1 MSHGK
6 IRKETNCLNC
16 GTAVIGPYCHK
27 CGQENIEPHE
37 TFWGMVRHFF
47 YDITHFEGSFFS
59 TLKTLVLKPGFLSKE
74 YISGRRNAYLH
85 PIRMYV
91 FTSAVFFLVF
101 FSLYSVKESD
111 IAMLD
116 SRPEIQE
123 AVRGLKSELEKDS
136 LSGPDSVLMKKLD
149 QFLLFSDSLNANAKN
164 DSGILKATKGSKSL
178 SLDFGEAGNYQSV
191 EEYDS
196 IQKTL
201 PEGKKDNWFER
212 SMNRKLI
219 DVQKKYKG
227 KESKLFSDLVNK
239 FFHTFP
245 YLLFVS
251 LPLYALF
258 LKMLYFRRKKY
269 FYADH
274 GVFLVHL
281 YIFTFIFL
289 LMFILFSRISEFTG
303 AGIYKFLEIIF
314 FVSGLFYTL
323 KAFRNF
329 YEQRWGRTI
338 FKFLVFNLA
347 CFVALIAL
355 FGVFLFLSV
364 LQI

>member
-6 IRKETNCLNC
+6 IRKETDCLNC
-16 GTAVIGPYCHK
+16 GAEVMGPYCHK

-37 TFWGMVRHFF
+37 TFLGMVRHFF
-47 YDITHFEGSFFS
+47 YDITHFEGSFFT

-74 YISGRRNAYLH
+74 YIRGRRNAYLH

-116 SRPEIQE
+116 SRPDIQD

-136 LSGPDSVLMKKLD
+136 LSGSDSVLMKKLD
-149 QFLLFSDSLNANAKN
+149 QFLLFSDSLNATAKN
-164 DSGILKATKGSKSL
+164 DSSITKATRGSKSL
-178 SLDFGEAGNYQSV
+178 SLDFGDATNYQTV

-196 IQKTL
+196 VQSAL
-201 PEGKKDNWFER
+201 PAGKRDNWFER
-212 SMNRKLI
+212 SLNRKLI
-219 DVQKKYKG
+219 AVQKKYKG
-227 KESKLFSDLVNK
+227 NESKLLSDLVNK

-274 GVFLVHL
+274 GIFLIHL

-289 LMFILFSRISEFTG
+289 LMFILFNRLSEY
-303 AGIYKFLEIIF
+303 AEADIYKILELLF
-314 FVSGLFYTL
+314 FAAGLFYTL

-338 FKFLVFNLA
+338 FKFLIFNLA

-355 FGVFLFLSV
+355 FGIFLFLSV